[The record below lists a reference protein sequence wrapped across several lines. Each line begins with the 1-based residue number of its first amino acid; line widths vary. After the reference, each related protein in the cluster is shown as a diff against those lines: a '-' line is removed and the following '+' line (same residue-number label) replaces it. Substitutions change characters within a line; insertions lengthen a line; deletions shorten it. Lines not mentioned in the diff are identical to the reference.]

1 VNYRY
6 LSANSIRTIATSQAC
21 HAALPIGDR
30 IMYCTSSVSPSSRLS
45 SLNPRSQ
52 NLMHRFSVVSG
63 GCRLDQGRCSTRRFR
78 LSTPSLAW
86 DKKNCDRDELSSSI
100 IGRHL
105 LLLLLFIIIITLL
118 PAVSEREALHHQ
130 AYSYKVHTI
139 VLHGCGN
146 GGRVSGECED

>member
-1 VNYRY
+1 
-6 LSANSIRTIATSQAC
+6 
-21 HAALPIGDR
+21 
-30 IMYCTSSVSPSSRLS
+30 MYCTSSVSPSSRLS